1 MSDFGDGNQPRDLAM
16 IAADDELLDLI
27 AAGGTPDDDDQVGAM
42 LAAWRADLGT
52 DLPTV
57 RRAAPVFAGAARKRR
72 VGVGPPRPARRA
84 SRTTRIMLAA
94 AAGVIALAG
103 VATVLAGDA
112 RPGSPLWPITRL
124 IYTDRATSVVAEQ
137 DAQRAIDA
145 ARQAIAAAQYAD
157 AQKLLEQATARTGEV
172 RDPTV
177 AQRLLEE
184 IAALQGL
191 LPGGLL
197 PGSSQAP
204 GGGGTGGTDP
214 GPGGGAGGGAGGGSA
229 PTTAPG
235 GLLPTT
241 ILPTGILPTGILPT
255 GVVPTGIVPTGIL
268 PPGLP

>member
-27 AAGGTPDDDDQVGAM
+27 AAGGTPDDDDQVSAM
-42 LAAWRADLGT
+42 LAAWRADLAT

-57 RRAAPVFAGAARKRR
+57 RRAAPLF
-72 VGVGPPRPARRA
+72 GPPLPARRA

-94 AAGVIALAG
+94 AAGVVALAG

-177 AQRLLEE
+177 AQRLLDE

-214 GPGGGAGGGAGGGSA
+214 GSGGGAGGGTGGGSA

-235 GLLPTT
+235 GILPS
-241 ILPTGILPTGILPT
+241 ILPTGILPTSILPT
-255 GVVPTGIVPTGIL
+255 GIVPTGIVPTGIL